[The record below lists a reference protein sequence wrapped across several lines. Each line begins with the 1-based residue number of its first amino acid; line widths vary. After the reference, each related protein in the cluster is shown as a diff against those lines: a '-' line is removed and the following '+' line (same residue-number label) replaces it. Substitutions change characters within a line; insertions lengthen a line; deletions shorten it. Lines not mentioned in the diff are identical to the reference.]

1 MGLRYKLKD
10 GVQAAVGAF
19 SAILLFFVLRTEPI
33 NINTTIGFVITL
45 VWVSLFYNGD
55 KGFPKENFFM
65 ALIITAVISGVMSI
79 IFGLATMEQLSGFSF
94 FSSTAVVGIWL
105 GFPIALLMDK
115 YNMTNI
121 LKRHY
126 IRR

>member
-1 MGLRYKLKD
+1 MTLRYKLKD
-10 GVQAAVGAF
+10 AVQAAVGAF

-33 NINTTIGFVITL
+33 NINVTVGVIITL

-55 KGFPKENFFM
+55 KAFPKANFFM
-65 ALIITAVISGVMSI
+65 ALIVTAVISSIMSI
-79 IFGLATMEQLSGFSF
+79 VFNLATMEQLLSLNF

-115 YNMTNI
+115 YNLTNI

-126 IRR
+126 IRK

>member
-1 MGLRYKLKD
+1 MKYRLKD
-10 GVQAAVGAF
+10 GIQAAVGAF

-33 NINTTIGFVITL
+33 NINASIGFIITVI
-45 VWVSLFYNGD
+45 WVSLFYNGD
-55 KGFPKENFFM
+55 KGFPKVNFFM
-65 ALIITAVISGVMSI
+65 ALIISAIISILMSI
-79 IFGLATMEQLSGFSF
+79 IFGLVTIEAISGFGF

-126 IRR
+126 IRK

>member
-1 MGLRYKLKD
+1 MKLRYKLKD
-10 GVQAAVGAF
+10 GIQAAVGAF

-33 NINTTIGFVITL
+33 NIDVYIGFIITL

-55 KGFPKENFFM
+55 KGFPTVNFFM
-65 ALIITAVISGVMSI
+65 ALIITAVISGIMSI
-79 IFGLATMEQLSGFSF
+79 IFNLVTIEQLLSFNF

>member
-1 MGLRYKLKD
+1 MKYRLKD
-10 GVQAAVGAF
+10 GMQATVGAF
-19 SAILLFFVLRTEPI
+19 SAILLFFVLRTDPI
-33 NINTTIGFVITL
+33 NINATIGFMITL

-55 KGFPKENFFM
+55 KGFPKVNFYM
-65 ALIITAVISGVMSI
+65 ALIITAVISAVMSI
-79 IFGLATMEQLSGFSF
+79 IFNLATMEQLLSFNF
-94 FSSTAVVGIWL
+94 FSSSAVVGIWL

-115 YNMTNI
+115 YNLTNI